1 MCAARLEIGNLGVER
16 RGGAAPPFICQII
29 IAELVT
35 LPAQA
40 QFSSGS
46 QNSSAFQSKH
56 ENLSSRSY
64 YCPACKQRPLR
75 ENV

>member
-1 MCAARLEIGNLGVER
+1 MCGALRPLRIGNLGVER

-46 QNSSAFQSKH
+46 QNSSAFQ
-56 ENLSSRSY
+56 N
-64 YCPACKQRPLR
+64 
-75 ENV
+75 